1 MFFGLLYPLS
11 CLVHYMIV
19 RQPCH
24 LNLLSWSWFNPLPP
38 LPLVESC
45 CLANSSIWTVACH
58 LSSIHVQCMPLMW
71 HVMAACALAFKILT
85 SICSPLTFAILS
97 RGFSE
102 FSMFSVRSLA
112 LVRRFSIRPYQTY
125 QLRVVL
131 AFSCG
136 LRCEPLWQD
145 QQLGLMQHA
154 TCHDM
159 SLPLCTRALVIH
171 TLYLVFFWCHKWYW
185 VILYFEHF
193 GHFSSLIGL
202 VAHGQS
208 RYK

>member
-1 MFFGLLYPLS
+1 MFFGLLFPLS

-136 LRCEPLWQD
+136 TEVWAAVARPAAWLDAACD
-145 QQLGLMQHA
+145 HVM
-154 TCHDM
+154 TCHCHCARELLLSTPCIWCFSGVINDTEWYCI
-159 SLPLCTRALVIH
+159 LNILVI
-171 TLYLVFFWCHKWYW
+171 FRP
-185 VILYFEHF
+185 
-193 GHFSSLIGL
+193 SLDL
-202 VAHGQS
+202 
-208 RYK
+208 